1 MLKFLLIVNKQG
13 QTRFSHYYDQIDHDE
28 RSWIEGE
35 IVRKCLARN
44 EVKQCAFMEYRNFKV
59 VYRRYASLF
68 FIVGIDE
75 HENELGIFEF
85 IHNLVEVLDE
95 YFKGV
100 CELDIMYNLDKL
112 HIIIDEMICNGYIV
126 ETSKPRILAPL
137 IIIDSKQ

>member
-13 QTRFSHYYDQIDHDE
+13 QTRFSNYYDNIERDE
-28 RSWIEGE
+28 RSWIEAE

-44 EVKQCAFMEYRNFKV
+44 DKQCAFMEYRNFKV

-68 FIVGIDE
+68 FIMGIDE
-75 HENELGIFEF
+75 YENELGIFEL
-85 IHNLVEVLDE
+85 IHNLVEVLDD

-112 HIIIDEMICNGYIV
+112 HIIIDEMICNGYIA
-126 ETSKPRILAPL
+126 ETCKPRILAPL
-137 IIIDSKQ
+137 MIIDSKQ